1 MSEFTTALKD
11 AYNSFKEEGLIRQS
25 PEKFKYIQSFIEYY
39 LNTRHEDLTHLSL
52 SEILSSDFIDI
63 STFKEADFIESD
75 LMDERVI
82 IITVHKAKGLEFD
95 NVVVYSAVEDQYPF
109 YFSLAQKD
117 ERKRNL
123 AIQED
128 ARLFYVAMSRAK
140 KRLCFTAYDYF
151 ITDWGKAYL
160 KQVSRFLSPIRA
172 FFR

>member
-1 MSEFTTALKD
+1 ML
-11 AYNSFKEEGLIRQS
+11 
-25 PEKFKYIQSFIEYY
+25 
-39 LNTRHEDLTHLSL
+39 LSL
-52 SEILSSDFIDI
+52 YEILSSDFIDI

-95 NVVVYSAVEDQYPF
+95 NVLVYSAVEDQYPF
-109 YFSLAQKD
+109 YFSLVQKD

-140 KRLCFTAYDYF
+140 KRLCFTAYNYF

-160 KQVSRFLSPIRA
+160 KEVSRFFSPIRTY
-172 FFR
+172 FR